1 MNPFIQNKYTKWYFS
16 IIDSAQLSNISG
28 YTERHHIIPKSIGGS
43 NDKTNIVKLTPKQ
56 HFICHRLLVK
66 MTEGKTRQKMV
77 YAFWIM
83 SNKKR
88 LHLVT
93 SNSYSSAK
101 NLIQEIMSNRIIS
114 DEFRQKCRTRQLG
127 KKMLPQ
133 TQEALLKANLGKSL
147 NTESKEKIRKSV
159 KNWYENNK
167 NTRIGEKRTEEQKK
181 RMSEARKLS
190 WQKNPFQGR
199 SKSQ

>member
-1 MNPFIQNKYTKWYFS
+1 MNPFRQNKYTKWYFS
-16 IIDSAQLSNISG
+16 IIDSAQLSNIFG

-133 TQEALLKANLGKSL
+133 TKEALLKANLGKSP

-167 NTRIGEKRTEEQKK
+167 NTRIGKKRTDEQKK

>member
-16 IIDSAQLSNISG
+16 IIDSAQLSNISV

-66 MTEGKTRQKMV
+66 MTEGKNRQKMV

-88 LHLVT
+88 LHLIT

-101 NLIQEIMSNRIIS
+101 NLIQEVMSNRIIS
-114 DEFRQKCRTRQLG
+114 DEFRQKCRIRQLG

-133 TQEALLKANLGKSL
+133 TQEALLRANLGKSL
-147 NTESKEKIRKSV
+147 NADSKEKIRKSV

-167 NTRIGEKRTEEQKK
+167 NTRIGKKRTDEQKK
-181 RMSEARKLS
+181 RISEARKLS
-190 WQKNPFQGR
+190 WQKKPFQGR

>member
-1 MNPFIQNKYTKWYFS
+1 MNTFIQNKYTKWYFS
-16 IIDSAQLSNISG
+16 IIDFARLSNISG
-28 YTERHHIIPKSIGGS
+28 YTERHHIIPKSMGGS
-43 NDKTNIVKLTPKQ
+43 NDKTNVVKLTPKQ

-66 MTEGKTRQKMV
+66 MTEGKNRQKMV
-77 YAFWIM
+77 YAFWVM

-88 LHLVT
+88 LHSVT
-93 SNSYSSAK
+93 SNSYSTAK
-101 NLIQEIMSNRIIS
+101 NLIQEVMSNRIIS

-133 TQEALLKANLGKSL
+133 TREALLRANLGRSL
-147 NTESKEKIRKSV
+147 DTETKEKIKESV

-167 NTRIGEKRTEEQKK
+167 NVRIGQKRTEEQKK
-181 RMSEARKLS
+181 RISEARKLS

-199 SKSQ
+199 FKSQ